1 MTLNSKLVRTTTR
14 TNKKKGSSIR
24 SFYVIYTI
32 IALCILSIALVG
44 CGSNSSDSMPI
55 ATTTPTKETPTRTQ
69 NPTSTFTPTPLA
81 IDGTRIDLD
90 LGEFYIRSNKSSEI
104 SGEITFVATNVG
116 AIEHELLVVKTNT
129 PSDSL
134 PLNGAE
140 IDEGYAGEI
149 MARINPEELGA
160 GEYSQI
166 STTLDSGAYVLVCN
180 VPGHYSAGMYA
191 NLIIN

>member
-1 MTLNSKLVRTTTR
+1 MTLNSKLVRTTSR
-14 TNKKKGSSIR
+14 TNKKKGSPIR
-24 SFYVIYTI
+24 SFYIYTI
-32 IALCILSIALVG
+32 IASCILSIALVG
-44 CGSNSSDSMPI
+44 CGSDSNDSMPI
-55 ATTTPTKETPTRTQ
+55 PTTPPTKEKPTQTQ
-69 NPTSTFTPTPLA
+69 NPTSTFTPTPLV

-129 PSDSL
+129 PSNSL
-134 PLNGAE
+134 PLKGAE

-149 MARINPEELGA
+149 MARINPEELAA
-160 GEYSQI
+160 GEYSQV

>member
-1 MTLNSKLVRTTTR
+1 
-14 TNKKKGSSIR
+14 
-24 SFYVIYTI
+24 
-32 IALCILSIALVG
+32 
-44 CGSNSSDSMPI
+44 MPI
-55 ATTTPTKETPTRTQ
+55 PTTPPTKEKPTRTQ
-69 NPTSTFTPTPLA
+69 NPTSTFTPTPLV

-129 PSDSL
+129 PSNSL
-134 PLNGAE
+134 PLKGAE

-149 MARINPEELGA
+149 MARINPEELAA
-160 GEYSQI
+160 GEYSQV

>member
-1 MTLNSKLVRTTTR
+1 MTLNSKLVRITSG
-14 TNKKKGSSIR
+14 TNKKKGSSIK
-24 SFYVIYTI
+24 SFHIYTI
-32 IALCILSIALVG
+32 IASCILSIALVG
-44 CGSNSSDSMPI
+44 CGSDSSDSKPI
-55 ATTTPTKETPTRTQ
+55 ATTPPTKETPTRTQ
-69 NPTSTFTPTPLA
+69 NPTSTFTPTPLV

-129 PSDSL
+129 PSNSL
-134 PLNGAE
+134 PLKGAE